1 VWKAIYFHYLPVGV
15 EADAPP
21 SREQLGSAAVTWA
34 AVSLADKLDTLVGLF
49 AAGEKPTGS
58 RDPYG
63 LRRAGQAVIKMLVDL
78 PSTTPVSRSVGVLGL
93 VEQAFKGYHGALK
106 VDGDAWRGAVFEFLA
121 EREQHLLE
129 RRGFRYDEIR
139 AVMPEAKAALK
150 PYDVLRRAEAL
161 GKARVAPEF
170 EALAVLFKRVKN
182 ITKDFRPTE
191 STPSGF
197 AGLRA
202 ALKEPA
208 ELTLLGELEQ
218 RWPQIERALHE
229 ERFLDAMNQLAPL
242 HGPVDRF
249 FVDVLVMTD
258 DAALRDARL
267 SLLHR
272 LKATVL
278 MTGGDISE
286 IASGE
291 ARQT

>member
-1 VWKAIYFHYLPVGV
+1 
-15 EADAPP
+15 
-21 SREQLGSAAVTWA
+21 
-34 AVSLADKLDTLVGLF
+34 
-49 AAGEKPTGS
+49 
-58 RDPYG
+58 
-63 LRRAGQAVIKMLVDL
+63 
-78 PSTTPVSRSVGVLGL
+78 
-93 VEQAFKGYHGALK
+93 
-106 VDGDAWRGAVFEFLA
+106 
-121 EREQHLLE
+121 
-129 RRGFRYDEIR
+129 
-139 AVMPEAKAALK
+139 
-150 PYDVLRRAEAL
+150 
-161 GKARVAPEF
+161 
-170 EALAVLFKRVKN
+170 VLFKRVKN

-191 STPSGF
+191 STPIEFSS
-197 AGLRA
+197 LRA

-229 ERFLDAMNQLAPL
+229 ERFLDAMNQLAHL

-286 IASGE
+286 IASDE
-291 ARQT
+291 ARQA